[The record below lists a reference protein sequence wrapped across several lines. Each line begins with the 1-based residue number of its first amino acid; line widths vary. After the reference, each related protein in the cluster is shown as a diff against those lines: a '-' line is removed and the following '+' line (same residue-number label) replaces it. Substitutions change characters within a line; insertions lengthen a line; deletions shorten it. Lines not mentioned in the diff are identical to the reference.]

1 MKVLILTVGTTREP
15 LEVALSEHAPEGVV
29 FLASQA
35 SHPVAAELLRDYGA
49 SFRHHTLLLEDA
61 ESLLEAY
68 QKALLALRKAL
79 EWEAKAIV
87 ADLTGGTK
95 PMAAGLTL
103 ALTGR
108 GVVFS
113 YVGGERR
120 DPETGRVLSGHE
132 RLRLLEDPT
141 ARFGLREWAGFTRA
155 WNALNLGM
163 ALSELESLLSRPLSP
178 SEARFYRAMQGVVEG
193 LMEWD
198 RFRHQEAL
206 KRLSAH
212 LPVALAVAEAWGHGG
227 KVRVLKGLEAL
238 LPHLKSIV
246 EAGEKPTFPLLQDLL
261 ANAERRAALG
271 RFDDALA
278 RLYRAL
284 ELAVEADLQERLG
297 FTLKDPKTWPED
309 FPESLRERIL
319 KPRGLMDLLEAAFDL
334 DLAFGQRGTLAQR
347 LYGEKNRLQAL
358 LQKRHGS
365 ILAHGTR
372 PVEREDY
379 ERLRDFLAGLDER
392 LRPLPP
398 WPLF

>member
-238 LPHLKSIV
+238 LPHLQSIV
-246 EAGEKPTFPLLQDLL
+246 EAREKPTFPLLQDLL

-297 FTLKDPKTWPED
+297 FALKDPKTWPEG
-309 FPESLRERIL
+309 FPESLRERVL
-319 KPRGLMDLLEAAFDL
+319 KPRGLMELLEAAFDL

-347 LYGEKNRLQAL
+347 LYGERNRLQAL

>member
-178 SEARFYRAMQGVVEG
+178 SEARFYRAMQEVVEG

-238 LPHLKSIV
+238 LPHLQSIV

-297 FTLKDPKTWPED
+297 FALKDPKTWPED
-309 FPESLRERIL
+309 FPESLRERVL
-319 KPRGLMDLLEAAFDL
+319 KPRGLMELLEAAFDL

-379 ERLRDFLAGLDER
+379 ERLRDFLAGLDKR

>member
-15 LEVALSEHAPEGVV
+15 LEVALSEHAPQGVV
-29 FLASQA
+29 FLASQQ
-35 SHPVAAELLRDYGA
+35 SHPVAAELLKDYGA

-120 DPETGRVLSGHE
+120 DPKTGRVVSGEE

-163 ALSELESLLSRPLSP
+163 ALAELESLLSRPLSP
-178 SEARFYRAMQGVVEG
+178 SETRFYQAMRGVVEG

-198 RFRHQEAL
+198 RFRHREAL
-206 KRLSAH
+206 ERLSAH

-227 KVRVLKGLEAL
+227 KVRVLKSLEDL

-246 EAGEKPTFPLLQDLL
+246 EAGEKPTFSLLQDLL

-284 ELAVEADLQERLG
+284 ELAVEADVQERLG
-297 FTLKDPKTWPED
+297 FALKDPRTWPEG

-319 KPRGLMDLLEAAFDL
+319 KPRGLMDLLDAAFDL
-334 DLAFGQRGTLAQR
+334 DLAFGQQGTLAQR

-372 PVEREDY
+372 PVEQGDY

>member
-238 LPHLKSIV
+238 LPHLQSIV

-297 FTLKDPKTWPED
+297 FTLKDPKTWPEG
-309 FPESLRERIL
+309 FPESLRERVL
-319 KPRGLMDLLEAAFDL
+319 KPRGLMELLEAAFDL

-347 LYGEKNRLQAL
+347 LYGERNRLQPL

>member
-1 MKVLILTVGTTREP
+1 MKILILTVGTTREP
-15 LEVALSEHAPEGVV
+15 LEVALAEHAPEGVV
-29 FLASQA
+29 FLASQE
-35 SHPVAAELLRDYGA
+35 SHPVAAELLRDYGN

-68 QKALLALRKAL
+68 QKALQALRKAL
-79 EWEAKAIV
+79 EWEAKTIV

-95 PMAAGLTL
+95 PMAAGLAL

-113 YVGGERR
+113 YVGGQQR
-120 DPETGRVLSGHE
+120 DPGTGRVLSGHE

-155 WNALNLGM
+155 WNGLNLG
-163 ALSELESLLSRPLSP
+163 AASYELEELLKKPLSP
-178 SEARFYRAMQGVVEG
+178 SETRFYGAMKGVVEG

-206 KRLSAH
+206 RRLSAH

-227 KVRVLKGLEAL
+227 KVRVLQALEDL
-238 LPHLKSIV
+238 LPHLEAIV
-246 EAGEKPTFPLLQDLL
+246 KAGGKPTFALLQDLL
-261 ANAERRAALG
+261 ANAARRAELG

-284 ELAVEADLQERLG
+284 ELVVEVDVYERLG
-297 FTLKDPKTWPED
+297 LDLKDRTTWPEGL
-309 FPESLRERIL
+309 PEGLKERIL
-319 KPRGLMDLLEAAFDL
+319 KSRGLMDLLEVAFDL
-334 DLAFGQRGTLAQR
+334 DLAFGQKGTLAQR
-347 LYGEKNRLQAL
+347 LYGEKNRLQAPL
-358 LQKRHGS
+358 HKRHES
-365 ILAHGTR
+365 ILAHGKR

-392 LRPLPP
+392 ITPLPP
-398 WPLF
+398 WPKF

>member
-238 LPHLKSIV
+238 LPHLQSIV

-297 FTLKDPKTWPED
+297 FTLKDPKTWPKG

-319 KPRGLMDLLEAAFDL
+319 KPKGLMDLLEAAFDL

-372 PVEREDY
+372 PVEQEDY

>member
-238 LPHLKSIV
+238 LPHLQSIV

-297 FTLKDPKTWPED
+297 FTLKDPKTWPEG
-309 FPESLRERIL
+309 FPESLRERVL
-319 KPRGLMDLLEAAFDL
+319 KSRGLMELLEAAFDL
-334 DLAFGQRGTLAQR
+334 DLASGERGTLAQR
-347 LYGEKNRLQAL
+347 LYGEKNPLQAL

>member
-163 ALSELESLLSRPLSP
+163 ALSELKSLLSRPLSP

-206 KRLSAH
+206 NRLSAH

-238 LPHLKSIV
+238 LPHLQSIV

-297 FTLKDPKTWPED
+297 FTPKDPKTWPEN

-319 KPRGLMDLLEAAFDL
+319 KPRGLMELLEAAFDL
-334 DLAFGQRGTLAQR
+334 DLGFGQRGTLAQR

>member
-68 QKALLALRKAL
+68 QNALLALRKAL

-132 RLRLLEDPT
+132 RLRLLEDPA

-193 LMEWD
+193 LVEWD

-238 LPHLKSIV
+238 LPHLQSIV
-246 EAGEKPTFPLLQDLL
+246 EAGGKPTFPLLQDLL

-284 ELAVEADLQERLG
+284 ELAVEADLQERLA
-297 FTLKDPKTWPED
+297 FTLKDPKTWPEG
-309 FPESLRERIL
+309 FPESLRERVL
-319 KPRGLMDLLEAAFDL
+319 KPRGLMELLEAAFDL

>member
-15 LEVALSEHAPEGVV
+15 LEVALSEHAPQGVV
-29 FLASQA
+29 FLASQQ

-120 DPETGRVLSGHE
+120 DPKTGRVVSGEE

-163 ALSELESLLSRPLSP
+163 ALAELESLLSRPLSP
-178 SEARFYRAMQGVVEG
+178 SETRFYLAMRGVVEG

-198 RFRHQEAL
+198 RFRHREAL
-206 KRLSAH
+206 ERLSAH

-227 KVRVLKGLEAL
+227 KVRVLKGLEDL

-246 EAGEKPTFPLLQDLL
+246 EAGEKPTFSLLQDLL

-284 ELAVEADLQERLG
+284 ELAVEADVQERLG
-297 FTLKDPKTWPED
+297 FALKDPRTWPEG

-319 KPRGLMDLLEAAFDL
+319 KPRGLMDLLDAAFDL
-334 DLAFGQRGTLAQR
+334 DLAFGQQGTLAQR

-358 LQKRHGS
+358 LEKRHGS

-372 PVEREDY
+372 PVEQGDY

>member
-238 LPHLKSIV
+238 LPHLQSIV

-297 FTLKDPKTWPED
+297 FALKDPKTWPEG
-309 FPESLRERIL
+309 FPESLKERVL
-319 KPRGLMDLLEAAFDL
+319 KPRGLMELLEAAFDL

-358 LQKRHGS
+358 LQKRHES

-392 LRPLPP
+392 LKPLPP

>member
-29 FLASQA
+29 FLASQE

-61 ESLLEAY
+61 ASLLEAY

-120 DPETGRVLSGHE
+120 DPKTGRVLSGHE

-284 ELAVEADLQERLG
+284 ELAAEADLQERLG
-297 FTLKDPKTWPED
+297 FALKDPKTWPEG

-334 DLAFGQRGTLAQR
+334 DLAFGQQGTLAQR

>member
-238 LPHLKSIV
+238 LPHLQSIV

-261 ANAERRAALG
+261 ANAERRTALG

-297 FTLKDPKTWPED
+297 FALKDPKTWPES
-309 FPESLRERIL
+309 FPESLRERVL
-319 KPRGLMDLLEAAFDL
+319 KPRGLMELLEAAFDL

-365 ILAHGTR
+365 ILAHGTK

-379 ERLRDFLAGLDER
+379 DRLRDFLAGLDER

>member
-238 LPHLKSIV
+238 LPHLQSIV

-297 FTLKDPKTWPED
+297 FTLKDPKTWPEG
-309 FPESLRERIL
+309 FPESLRERVL
-319 KPRGLMDLLEAAFDL
+319 KPRGLMELLEAAFDL

>member
-141 ARFGLREWAGFTRA
+141 ARFGLQEWAGFTRA

-238 LPHLKSIV
+238 LPHLQSIV

-309 FPESLRERIL
+309 FPESLRERVL
-319 KPRGLMDLLEAAFDL
+319 KPRGLMELLEAAFDL

>member
-178 SEARFYRAMQGVVEG
+178 FEARFYRAMQGVVEG
-193 LMEWD
+193 LVEWD

-206 KRLSAH
+206 NRLSAH

-238 LPHLKSIV
+238 LPHLQSIV

-297 FTLKDPKTWPED
+297 FALKDPKTWPEG
-309 FPESLRERIL
+309 FPESLRERVL
-319 KPRGLMDLLEAAFDL
+319 KPRGLMELLEAAFDL

-347 LYGEKNRLQAL
+347 LYGERNRLQAL

>member
-238 LPHLKSIV
+238 LPHLQSIV

-297 FTLKDPKTWPED
+297 FTLKDPKTWPEG

-319 KPRGLMDLLEAAFDL
+319 KPRGLMELLEAAFDL

-347 LYGEKNRLQAL
+347 LYGERNRLQAL

>member
-15 LEVALSEHAPEGVV
+15 LEVALSEHAPDGVV
-29 FLASQA
+29 FLASQE

-120 DPETGRVLSGHE
+120 DPKTGRVLSGHE

-141 ARFGLREWAGFTRA
+141 ARFGLREWEGFTRA

-284 ELAVEADLQERLG
+284 ELAAEADLQERLG
-297 FTLKDPKTWPED
+297 FALKDPKTWPEG

-334 DLAFGQRGTLAQR
+334 DLAFGQQGTLAQR

>member
-297 FTLKDPKTWPED
+297 FTPKDPKTWPEN

-319 KPRGLMDLLEAAFDL
+319 KPRGLMELLEAAFDL

>member
-193 LMEWD
+193 LVEWD

-238 LPHLKSIV
+238 LPHLQSIV
-246 EAGEKPTFPLLQDLL
+246 EAREKPTFPLLQDLL

-297 FTLKDPKTWPED
+297 FTLKDPKTWPEG

-319 KPRGLMDLLEAAFDL
+319 KPRGLMELLEAAFDL

-347 LYGEKNRLQAL
+347 LYGERNRLQAL

>member
-1 MKVLILTVGTTREP
+1 
-15 LEVALSEHAPEGVV
+15 
-29 FLASQA
+29 
-35 SHPVAAELLRDYGA
+35 
-49 SFRHHTLLLEDA
+49 
-61 ESLLEAY
+61 
-68 QKALLALRKAL
+68 
-79 EWEAKAIV
+79 
-87 ADLTGGTK
+87 
-95 PMAAGLTL
+95 
-103 ALTGR
+103 
-108 GVVFS
+108 
-113 YVGGERR
+113 
-120 DPETGRVLSGHE
+120 
-132 RLRLLEDPT
+132 
-141 ARFGLREWAGFTRA
+141 
-155 WNALNLGM
+155 M

-193 LMEWD
+193 LVEWD

-206 KRLSAH
+206 KRLSAN
-212 LPVALAVAEAWGHGG
+212 LPVALAVAEAWGHGS

-238 LPHLKSIV
+238 LPPLQSIV

-297 FTLKDPKTWPED
+297 FALKDPKTWPEG
-309 FPESLRERIL
+309 FPESLRERVL